1 MLNLNDLRVFE
12 KVAALKSFS
21 AAARALELPKSSISR
36 AVTRLEKELGARL
49 FQRTTR
55 EVTLTDTGT
64 ALQERCIDI
73 LYRVGETLDYVGG
86 LRATPR
92 GRLNVTAGI
101 GFGVNVLSELL
112 PRFIE
117 RYPEDNVCVD
127 LTSQA
132 VDLVTEGV
140 DLAIRMGPMP
150 SSQAVAKRLAASGAT
165 YAQRRVIWENTAH
178 LGRLRIWVSM
188 TGDAGDQRPPADLDV
203 FEFKTSDCKDRATA
217 AHHRQLPVDDRPAS
231 CQWRRDRLCVGLSVY
246 AGLQNGPLDPSLVR
260 VDVAVRQGQRGVSQ
274 SPRISPGGQGIRGL
288 YPKRLAARCVVA
300 RRGLTFTTP
309 TYDAH

>member
-64 ALQERCIDI
+64 ALQERCIDM

-101 GFGVNVLSELL
+101 GFGINVLSELL

-117 RYPEDNVCVD
+117 RYPEVNVCVD

-132 VDLVTEGV
+132 VDLVAEGV

-150 SSQAVAKRLAASGAT
+150 PSQAVAKRLGSIRRYLCAAPSYLGKHGSPRSVADLGKHDAIEMPAINGRPRIWTFSNSKHRTAKIEPRPRIIVNDPLTIHRLVANGAGIGCVSGYLCT
-165 YAQRRVIWENTAH
+165 PDFKT
-178 LGRLRIWVSM
+178 GRLIHLLSEWTLPSVKVSV
-188 TGDAGDQRPPADLDV
+188 V
-203 FEFKTSDCKDRATA
+203 FPS
-217 AHHRQLPVDDRPAS
+217 HRELAP
-231 CQWRRDRLCVGLSVY
+231 
-246 AGLQNGPLDPSLVR
+246 
-260 VDVAVRQGQRGVSQ
+260 AVRAFVDFIKNASQPGVSWQ
-274 SPRISPGGQGIRGL
+274 DG
-288 YPKRLAARCVVA
+288 
-300 RRGLTFTTP
+300 
-309 TYDAH
+309 D

>member
-1 MLNLNDLRVFE
+1 M
-12 KVAALKSFS
+12 AALKSFS

-101 GFGVNVLSELL
+101 GFGINVLSELL

-117 RYPEDNVCVD
+117 RYPEVNVCVD

-132 VDLVTEGV
+132 VDL
-140 DLAIRMGPMP
+140 
-150 SSQAVAKRLAASGAT
+150 
-165 YAQRRVIWENTAH
+165 
-178 LGRLRIWVSM
+178 
-188 TGDAGDQRPPADLDV
+188 
-203 FEFKTSDCKDRATA
+203 
-217 AHHRQLPVDDRPAS
+217 
-231 CQWRRDRLCVGLSVY
+231 
-246 AGLQNGPLDPSLVR
+246 
-260 VDVAVRQGQRGVSQ
+260 
-274 SPRISPGGQGIRGL
+274 
-288 YPKRLAARCVVA
+288 
-300 RRGLTFTTP
+300 RRGCGSCDPYGSDAVLAGRCKTPRQHPALLMRSAELFGKTRLT
-309 TYDAH
+309 

>member
-1 MLNLNDLRVFE
+1 MLNLNDLRVFA

-101 GFGVNVLSELL
+101 GFGINVLSELL

-117 RYPEDNVCVD
+117 RYPEVNVCVD

-132 VDLVTEGV
+132 VELVAEGV

-150 SSQAVAKRLAASGAT
+150 PSQAVAKRLGSIRRYLCAAPSYLGKHGSPRSVADLGKHDAIEMPAINGRPRIWTFSNSKHRTAKIEPRPRIIVNDPLTIHRLVANGAGIGCVSGYLCT
-165 YAQRRVIWENTAH
+165 PDFKT
-178 LGRLRIWVSM
+178 GRLIHLLSEWTLPSVKVSVVI
-188 TGDAGDQRPPADLDV
+188 P
-203 FEFKTSDCKDRATA
+203 S
-217 AHHRQLPVDDRPAS
+217 HRE
-231 CQWRRDRLCVGLSVY
+231 
-246 AGLQNGPLDPSLVR
+246 LVP
-260 VDVAVRQGQRGVSQ
+260 AVRAFVDFIKNASQPGVSWQ
-274 SPRISPGGQGIRGL
+274 DG
-288 YPKRLAARCVVA
+288 
-300 RRGLTFTTP
+300 
-309 TYDAH
+309 D

>member
-64 ALQERCIDI
+64 ALQERCIDM

-101 GFGVNVLSELL
+101 GFGVNVLSELQ

-117 RYPEDNVCVD
+117 GYPEANVCVD

-132 VDLVTEGV
+132 VDLVAEGV

-150 SSQAVAKRLAASGAT
+150 PSQAVAKRLGSIRRYLCAAPSYLGKHGSPRSVADLGKHDAIEMPAINGRPRIWTFSNSKHRTAKIEPRPRIIVNDPLTIDRLVANGAGIGCVSGYLCT
-165 YAQRRVIWENTAH
+165 PDFKT
-178 LGRLRIWVSM
+178 GRLIHLLSEWTLPSVKVSV
-188 TGDAGDQRPPADLDV
+188 V
-203 FEFKTSDCKDRATA
+203 FPS
-217 AHHRQLPVDDRPAS
+217 HRELAP
-231 CQWRRDRLCVGLSVY
+231 
-246 AGLQNGPLDPSLVR
+246 
-260 VDVAVRQGQRGVSQ
+260 AVRAFVDFIQNASQPGVSWQ
-274 SPRISPGGQGIRGL
+274 DG
-288 YPKRLAARCVVA
+288 
-300 RRGLTFTTP
+300 
-309 TYDAH
+309 D

>member
-117 RYPEDNVCVD
+117 RYPEVNVCVD

-132 VDLVTEGV
+132 VELVAEGV

-150 SSQAVAKRLAASGAT
+150 PSQAVAKRLGSIRRYLCAAPSYLGKHGSPRSVADLGKHDAIEMPAINGRPRIWTFSNSKHRTAKIEPRPRIIVNDPLTIHRLVANGAGIGCVSGYLCT
-165 YAQRRVIWENTAH
+165 PDFKT
-178 LGRLRIWVSM
+178 GRLIHLLSEWTLPSVKVSV
-188 TGDAGDQRPPADLDV
+188 V
-203 FEFKTSDCKDRATA
+203 FPS
-217 AHHRQLPVDDRPAS
+217 HRELAP
-231 CQWRRDRLCVGLSVY
+231 
-246 AGLQNGPLDPSLVR
+246 
-260 VDVAVRQGQRGVSQ
+260 AVRAFVDFIKNASQPGVSWQ
-274 SPRISPGGQGIRGL
+274 DG
-288 YPKRLAARCVVA
+288 
-300 RRGLTFTTP
+300 
-309 TYDAH
+309 D

>member
-1 MLNLNDLRVFE
+1 M
-12 KVAALKSFS
+12 AALKSFS

-117 RYPEDNVCVD
+117 RYPEVNVCVD

-132 VDLVTEGV
+132 VDLVAEGV

-150 SSQAVAKRLAASGAT
+150 PSQAVAKRLGSIRRYLCAAPSYLGKHGSPRSVADLGKHDAIEMPAINGRPRIWTFSNSKHRTAKIEPRPRIIVNDPLTIHRLVANGAGIGCVSGYLCT
-165 YAQRRVIWENTAH
+165 PDFKT
-178 LGRLRIWVSM
+178 GRLIHLLSEWTLPSVKVSV
-188 TGDAGDQRPPADLDV
+188 V
-203 FEFKTSDCKDRATA
+203 FPS
-217 AHHRQLPVDDRPAS
+217 HRE
-231 CQWRRDRLCVGLSVY
+231 
-246 AGLQNGPLDPSLVR
+246 LVP
-260 VDVAVRQGQRGVSQ
+260 AVRAFVDFIKNASQPGVSWQ
-274 SPRISPGGQGIRGL
+274 DG
-288 YPKRLAARCVVA
+288 
-300 RRGLTFTTP
+300 
-309 TYDAH
+309 D

>member
-1 MLNLNDLRVFE
+1 MLNLNDLRVFA

-101 GFGVNVLSELL
+101 GFGINVLSELL

-117 RYPEDNVCVD
+117 RYPEVNVCVD

-132 VDLVTEGV
+132 VELVAEGV

-150 SSQAVAKRLAASGAT
+150 PSQAVAKRLGSIRRYLCAAPSYLGKHGSPRSVADLGKHDAIEMPAINGRPRIWTFSNSKHRTAKIEPRPRIIVNDPLTIHRLVANGAGIGCVSGYLCT
-165 YAQRRVIWENTAH
+165 PDFKT
-178 LGRLRIWVSM
+178 GRLIHLLSEWTLPSVKVSV
-188 TGDAGDQRPPADLDV
+188 V
-203 FEFKTSDCKDRATA
+203 FPS
-217 AHHRQLPVDDRPAS
+217 HRELAP
-231 CQWRRDRLCVGLSVY
+231 
-246 AGLQNGPLDPSLVR
+246 
-260 VDVAVRQGQRGVSQ
+260 AVRAFVDFIKNASQPGVSWQ
-274 SPRISPGGQGIRGL
+274 DG
-288 YPKRLAARCVVA
+288 
-300 RRGLTFTTP
+300 
-309 TYDAH
+309 D

>member
-101 GFGVNVLSELL
+101 GFGINVLSELL

-117 RYPEDNVCVD
+117 RYPEVNVCVD

-132 VDLVTEGV
+132 VDLVAEGV

-150 SSQAVAKRLAASGAT
+150 PSQAVAKRLGSIRRYLCAAPSYLGKHGSPRSVADLGKHDAIEMPAINGRPRIWTFSNSKHRTAKIEPRPRIIVNDPLTIHRLVANGAGIGCVSGYLCT
-165 YAQRRVIWENTAH
+165 PDFKT
-178 LGRLRIWVSM
+178 GRLIHLLSEWTLPSVKVSV
-188 TGDAGDQRPPADLDV
+188 V
-203 FEFKTSDCKDRATA
+203 FPS
-217 AHHRQLPVDDRPAS
+217 HRELAP
-231 CQWRRDRLCVGLSVY
+231 
-246 AGLQNGPLDPSLVR
+246 
-260 VDVAVRQGQRGVSQ
+260 AVRAFVDFIKNASQPGVSWQ
-274 SPRISPGGQGIRGL
+274 DG
-288 YPKRLAARCVVA
+288 
-300 RRGLTFTTP
+300 
-309 TYDAH
+309 D

>member
-1 MLNLNDLRVFE
+1 MLNLNDLRVFA

-101 GFGVNVLSELL
+101 GFGINVLSELL

-117 RYPEDNVCVD
+117 RYPEVNVCVD

-132 VDLVTEGV
+132 VELVAEGV

-150 SSQAVAKRLAASGAT
+150 PSQAVAKRLGSIRRYLCAAPSYLGKHGSPRSVADLGKHDAIEMPAINGRPRIWTFSNSKHRTAKIEPRPRIIVNDPLTIDRLVANGAGIGCVSGYLCT
-165 YAQRRVIWENTAH
+165 PDFKT
-178 LGRLRIWVSM
+178 GRLIHLLSEWTLPSVKVSV
-188 TGDAGDQRPPADLDV
+188 V
-203 FEFKTSDCKDRATA
+203 FPS
-217 AHHRQLPVDDRPAS
+217 HRELAP
-231 CQWRRDRLCVGLSVY
+231 
-246 AGLQNGPLDPSLVR
+246 
-260 VDVAVRQGQRGVSQ
+260 AVRAFVDFIKNASQPGVSWQ
-274 SPRISPGGQGIRGL
+274 DG
-288 YPKRLAARCVVA
+288 
-300 RRGLTFTTP
+300 
-309 TYDAH
+309 D

>member
-64 ALQERCIDI
+64 ALQERCIDMP
-73 LYRVGETLDYVGG
+73 YRVGETLDYVGG

-101 GFGVNVLSELL
+101 GFGVNVLLELQ

-117 RYPEDNVCVD
+117 GYPEANVCVD

-132 VDLVTEGV
+132 VDLVAEGV

-150 SSQAVAKRLAASGAT
+150 PSQAVAKRLGSIRRYLCAAPSYLGKHGSPRSVADLGKHDAIEMPAINGRPRIWTFSNSKHRTAEIEPRPRIIVNDPLTIHRLVANGAGIGCVSGYLCT
-165 YAQRRVIWENTAH
+165 PDFKT
-178 LGRLRIWVSM
+178 GRLIHLLSEWTLPSVKVSVVFPSHREL
-188 TGDAGDQRPPADLDV
+188 APAI
-203 FEFKTSDCKDRATA
+203 RAF
-217 AHHRQLPVDDRPAS
+217 VDFIKNAS
-231 CQWRRDRLCVGLSVY
+231 Q
-246 AGLQNGPLDPSLVR
+246 P
-260 VDVAVRQGQRGVSQ
+260 GVSWQ
-274 SPRISPGGQGIRGL
+274 DG
-288 YPKRLAARCVVA
+288 
-300 RRGLTFTTP
+300 
-309 TYDAH
+309 D

>member
-1 MLNLNDLRVFE
+1 
-12 KVAALKSFS
+12 VAALKSFS

-117 RYPEDNVCVD
+117 RYPEVNVCVD

-132 VDLVTEGV
+132 VELVAEGV

-150 SSQAVAKRLAASGAT
+150 PSQAVAKRLGSIRRYLCAAPSYLGKHGSPRSVADLGKHDAIEMPAINGRPRIWTFSNSKHRTAKIEPRPRIIVNDPLTIHRLVANGAGIGCVSGYLCT
-165 YAQRRVIWENTAH
+165 PDFKT
-178 LGRLRIWVSM
+178 GRLIHLLSEWTLPSVKVSV
-188 TGDAGDQRPPADLDV
+188 V
-203 FEFKTSDCKDRATA
+203 FPS
-217 AHHRQLPVDDRPAS
+217 HRELAP
-231 CQWRRDRLCVGLSVY
+231 
-246 AGLQNGPLDPSLVR
+246 
-260 VDVAVRQGQRGVSQ
+260 AVRAFVDFIKNASQPGVSWQ
-274 SPRISPGGQGIRGL
+274 DG
-288 YPKRLAARCVVA
+288 
-300 RRGLTFTTP
+300 
-309 TYDAH
+309 D

>member
-101 GFGVNVLSELL
+101 GFGINVLSELL

-117 RYPEDNVCVD
+117 RYPEVNVCVD

-132 VDLVTEGV
+132 VELVAEGV

-150 SSQAVAKRLAASGAT
+150 PSQAVAKRLGSIRRYLCAAPSYLGKHGSPRSVADLGKHDAIEMPAINGRPRIWTFSNSKHRTAKIEPRPRIIVNDPLTIHRLVANGAGIGCVSGYLCT
-165 YAQRRVIWENTAH
+165 PDFKT
-178 LGRLRIWVSM
+178 GRLIHLLSEWTLPSVKVSV
-188 TGDAGDQRPPADLDV
+188 V
-203 FEFKTSDCKDRATA
+203 FPS
-217 AHHRQLPVDDRPAS
+217 HRELAP
-231 CQWRRDRLCVGLSVY
+231 
-246 AGLQNGPLDPSLVR
+246 
-260 VDVAVRQGQRGVSQ
+260 AVRAFVDFIKNASQPGVSWQ
-274 SPRISPGGQGIRGL
+274 DG
-288 YPKRLAARCVVA
+288 
-300 RRGLTFTTP
+300 
-309 TYDAH
+309 D

>member
-117 RYPEDNVCVD
+117 RYPEVNVCVD

-132 VDLVTEGV
+132 VDLVAEGV

-150 SSQAVAKRLAASGAT
+150 PSQAVAKRLGSIRRYLCAAPS
-165 YAQRRVIWENTAH
+165 IWENTAH

-188 TGDAGDQRPPADLDV
+188 TRLRCRR
-203 FEFKTSDCKDRATA
+203 STA
-217 AHHRQLPVDDRPAS
+217 ARGFGRFRTQNI
-231 CQWRRDRLCVGLSVY
+231 
-246 AGLQNGPLDPSLVR
+246 GLQR
-260 VDVAVRQGQRGVSQ
+260 
-274 SPRISPGGQGIRGL
+274 
-288 YPKRLAARCVVA
+288 
-300 RRGLTFTTP
+300 
-309 TYDAH
+309 

>member
-117 RYPEDNVCVD
+117 RYPEVNVCVD

-132 VDLVTEGV
+132 VDLVAEGV

-150 SSQAVAKRLAASGAT
+150 PSQAVAKRLGSIRRYLCAAPSYLGKHGSPRSVADLGKHDAIEMPAINGRPRIWTFSNSKHRTAKIEPRPRIIVNDPLTIHRLVANGAGIGCVSGYLCT
-165 YAQRRVIWENTAH
+165 PDFKT
-178 LGRLRIWVSM
+178 GRLIHLLSEWTLPSVEVSV
-188 TGDAGDQRPPADLDV
+188 V
-203 FEFKTSDCKDRATA
+203 FPS
-217 AHHRQLPVDDRPAS
+217 HRELAP
-231 CQWRRDRLCVGLSVY
+231 
-246 AGLQNGPLDPSLVR
+246 
-260 VDVAVRQGQRGVSQ
+260 AVRAFVDFIKNASQPGVSWQ
-274 SPRISPGGQGIRGL
+274 DG
-288 YPKRLAARCVVA
+288 
-300 RRGLTFTTP
+300 
-309 TYDAH
+309 D

>member
-64 ALQERCIDI
+64 ALQERCIDM

-117 RYPEDNVCVD
+117 RYPEVNVCVD

-132 VDLVTEGV
+132 VDLVAERV

-150 SSQAVAKRLAASGAT
+150 PSQAVAKRLGSIRRYLCAAPSYLGKHGSPRSVADLGKHDAIEMPAINGRPRIWTFSNSKHRTAKIEPRPRIIVNDPLTIHRLVANGAGIGCVSGYLCT
-165 YAQRRVIWENTAH
+165 PDFKT
-178 LGRLRIWVSM
+178 GRLIHLLSEWTLPSVKVSV
-188 TGDAGDQRPPADLDV
+188 V
-203 FEFKTSDCKDRATA
+203 FPS
-217 AHHRQLPVDDRPAS
+217 HRELAP
-231 CQWRRDRLCVGLSVY
+231 
-246 AGLQNGPLDPSLVR
+246 
-260 VDVAVRQGQRGVSQ
+260 AVRAFVDFIQNASQPGVSWQ
-274 SPRISPGGQGIRGL
+274 DG
-288 YPKRLAARCVVA
+288 
-300 RRGLTFTTP
+300 
-309 TYDAH
+309 D

>member
-1 MLNLNDLRVFE
+1 M
-12 KVAALKSFS
+12 AALKSFS

-101 GFGVNVLSELL
+101 GFGINVLSELL

-117 RYPEDNVCVD
+117 RYPEVNVCVD

-132 VDLVTEGV
+132 VELVAEGV

-150 SSQAVAKRLAASGAT
+150 PSQAVAKRLGSIRRYLCAAPSYLGKHGSPRSVADLGKHDAIEMPAINGRPRIWTFSNSKHRTAKIEPRPRIIVNDPLTIHRLVANGAGIGCVSGYLCT
-165 YAQRRVIWENTAH
+165 PDFKT
-178 LGRLRIWVSM
+178 GRLIHLLSEWTLPSVKVSV
-188 TGDAGDQRPPADLDV
+188 V
-203 FEFKTSDCKDRATA
+203 FPS
-217 AHHRQLPVDDRPAS
+217 HRELAP
-231 CQWRRDRLCVGLSVY
+231 
-246 AGLQNGPLDPSLVR
+246 
-260 VDVAVRQGQRGVSQ
+260 AVRAFVDFIKNASQPGVSWQ
-274 SPRISPGGQGIRGL
+274 DG
-288 YPKRLAARCVVA
+288 
-300 RRGLTFTTP
+300 
-309 TYDAH
+309 D

>member
-117 RYPEDNVCVD
+117 RYPEVNVCVD

-132 VDLVTEGV
+132 VDLVAEGV

-150 SSQAVAKRLAASGAT
+150 PSQAVAKRLGSIRRYLCAAPSYLGKHGSPRSVADLGKHDAIEMPAINGRPRIWTFSNSKHRTAKIEPRPRIIVNDPLTIHRLVANGAGIGCVSGYLCT
-165 YAQRRVIWENTAH
+165 PDFKT
-178 LGRLRIWVSM
+178 GRLIHLLSEWTLPSVKVSV
-188 TGDAGDQRPPADLDV
+188 V
-203 FEFKTSDCKDRATA
+203 FPS
-217 AHHRQLPVDDRPAS
+217 HRELAP
-231 CQWRRDRLCVGLSVY
+231 
-246 AGLQNGPLDPSLVR
+246 
-260 VDVAVRQGQRGVSQ
+260 AVRAFVDFIKNASQPGVSWQ
-274 SPRISPGGQGIRGL
+274 DG
-288 YPKRLAARCVVA
+288 
-300 RRGLTFTTP
+300 
-309 TYDAH
+309 D

>member
-1 MLNLNDLRVFE
+1 
-12 KVAALKSFS
+12 VAALKSFS

-117 RYPEDNVCVD
+117 RYPEVNVCVD

-132 VDLVTEGV
+132 VDLVAEGV

-150 SSQAVAKRLAASGAT
+150 PSQAVAKRLGSIRRYLCAAPSYLGKHGSPRSVADLGKHDAIEMPAINGRPRIWTFSNSKHRTAKIEPRPRIIVNDPLTIHRLVANGAGIGCVSGYLCT
-165 YAQRRVIWENTAH
+165 PDFKT
-178 LGRLRIWVSM
+178 GRLIHLLSEWTLPSVKVSV
-188 TGDAGDQRPPADLDV
+188 V
-203 FEFKTSDCKDRATA
+203 FPS
-217 AHHRQLPVDDRPAS
+217 HRELAP
-231 CQWRRDRLCVGLSVY
+231 
-246 AGLQNGPLDPSLVR
+246 
-260 VDVAVRQGQRGVSQ
+260 AVRAFVDFIKNASQPGVSWQ
-274 SPRISPGGQGIRGL
+274 DG
-288 YPKRLAARCVVA
+288 
-300 RRGLTFTTP
+300 
-309 TYDAH
+309 D

>member
-1 MLNLNDLRVFE
+1 
-12 KVAALKSFS
+12 VAALKSFS

-117 RYPEDNVCVD
+117 RYPEVNVCVD

-132 VDLVTEGV
+132 VDLVAEGV

-150 SSQAVAKRLAASGAT
+150 PSQAVAKRLGSIRRYLCAAPSYLGKHGSPRSVADLGKHDAIEMPAINGRPRIWTFSNSKHRTAKIEPRPRIIVNDPLTIHRLVANGAGIGCVSGYLCT
-165 YAQRRVIWENTAH
+165 PDFKT
-178 LGRLRIWVSM
+178 GRLIHLLSEWTLPSVKVSV
-188 TGDAGDQRPPADLDV
+188 V
-203 FEFKTSDCKDRATA
+203 FPS
-217 AHHRQLPVDDRPAS
+217 HRE
-231 CQWRRDRLCVGLSVY
+231 
-246 AGLQNGPLDPSLVR
+246 LVP
-260 VDVAVRQGQRGVSQ
+260 AVRAFVDFIKNASQPGVSWQ
-274 SPRISPGGQGIRGL
+274 DG
-288 YPKRLAARCVVA
+288 
-300 RRGLTFTTP
+300 
-309 TYDAH
+309 D

>member
-1 MLNLNDLRVFE
+1 M
-12 KVAALKSFS
+12 AALKSFS

-101 GFGVNVLSELL
+101 GFGINVLSELL

-117 RYPEDNVCVD
+117 RYPEVNVCVD

-132 VDLVTEGV
+132 VDLVAEGV

-150 SSQAVAKRLAASGAT
+150 PSQAVAKRLGSIRRYLCAAPSYLGKHGSPRSVADLGKHDAIEMPAINGRPRIWTFSNSKHRTAKIEPRPRIIVNDPLTIHRLVANGAGIGCVSGYLCT
-165 YAQRRVIWENTAH
+165 PDFKT
-178 LGRLRIWVSM
+178 GRLIHLLSEWTLPSVKVSV
-188 TGDAGDQRPPADLDV
+188 V
-203 FEFKTSDCKDRATA
+203 FPS
-217 AHHRQLPVDDRPAS
+217 HRELA
-231 CQWRRDRLCVGLSVY
+231 
-246 AGLQNGPLDPSLVR
+246 
-260 VDVAVRQGQRGVSQ
+260 
-274 SPRISPGGQGIRGL
+274 PGGQGIRGL
-288 YPKRLAARCVVA
+288 YQKRLAARCVVA

-309 TYDAH
+309 SYDAH